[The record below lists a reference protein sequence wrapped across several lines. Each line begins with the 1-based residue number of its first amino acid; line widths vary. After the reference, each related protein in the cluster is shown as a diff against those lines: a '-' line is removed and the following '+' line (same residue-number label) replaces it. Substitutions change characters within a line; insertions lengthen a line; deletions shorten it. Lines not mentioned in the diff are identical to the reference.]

1 MLFYFWHLSN
11 FLLQSNDLNSNVKI
25 KLKLFFLL
33 ILSDSTQSVDSVWP
47 LTLDQDLIDTLKVSF
62 PNWFSSSTTAITE
75 GGGKSGLNAATDKN
89 STLNLKTTLDGME
102 EGINSLFFI

>member
-1 MLFYFWHLSN
+1 M
-11 FLLQSNDLNSNVKI
+11 
-25 KLKLFFLL
+25 
-33 ILSDSTQSVDSVWP
+33 DSVWP

-75 GGGKSGLNAATDKN
+75 GGKSGLNAATDKN

-102 EGINSLFFI
+102 EGNKKKNSLFFILKKLLVKKKIMFRRNSIFRY

>member
-1 MLFYFWHLSN
+1 M
-11 FLLQSNDLNSNVKI
+11 
-25 KLKLFFLL
+25 
-33 ILSDSTQSVDSVWP
+33 DSVWP

-102 EGINSLFFI
+102 EGKKTHYFYLKEIVS

>member
-1 MLFYFWHLSN
+1 M
-11 FLLQSNDLNSNVKI
+11 
-25 KLKLFFLL
+25 
-33 ILSDSTQSVDSVWP
+33 DSVWP

-102 EGINSLFFI
+102 EGKKKTHYFLS